1 MTDVPPKRDEPKKLP
16 PKNKREPNE
25 ALQRSITGLVMGLLL
40 IGLAAYEYNA
50 ISAWEDDGG
59 RQQLRVLFAGL
70 YTAFGKWGVVSAAAF
85 AGLALALFSVRGI
98 RRARR

>member
-1 MTDVPPKRDEPKKLP
+1 MTEPQPEKPLPPPKQRA
-16 PKNKREPNE
+16 PNE
-25 ALQRSITGLVMGLLL
+25 ALQRAIVGLVVGLLL

-50 ISAWEDDGG
+50 ITTWENDGG

-70 YTAFGKWGVVSAAAF
+70 YAAFGKWGVVGAAAL
-85 AGLALALFSVRGI
+85 AGAVLALVSIRSI